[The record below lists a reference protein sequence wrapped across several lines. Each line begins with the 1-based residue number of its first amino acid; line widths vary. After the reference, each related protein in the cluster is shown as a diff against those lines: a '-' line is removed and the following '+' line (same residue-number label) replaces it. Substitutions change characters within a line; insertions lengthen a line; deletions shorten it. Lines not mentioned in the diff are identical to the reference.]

1 MQIVFSQKLL
11 FSCQCNVS
19 SKFLAIICR
28 AQNNVCFPFYMK
40 IESDQLVIGIL
51 NTFFNNKKIKAIS
64 DTGDLIEHAVY
75 SAAVEE
81 NSVILQTIL
90 RWNQNNKTKKF
101 THKSKVGG
109 GGGPT
114 GLSFCLIVYIY
125 IV

>member
-1 MQIVFSQKLL
+1 M
-11 FSCQCNVS
+11 
-19 SKFLAIICR
+19 
-28 AQNNVCFPFYMK
+28 FPFYMK

-81 NSVILQTIL
+81 NSAILQTIL
-90 RWNQNNKTKKF
+90 RWNQNNKTKKRW
-101 THKSKVGG
+101 TSG

>member
-1 MQIVFSQKLL
+1 MS
-11 FSCQCNVS
+11 
-19 SKFLAIICR
+19 
-28 AQNNVCFPFYMK
+28 PFYMK

-81 NSVILQTIL
+81 NSAILQTIL

-101 THKSKVGG
+101 TRVISLSKVGGG

>member
-1 MQIVFSQKLL
+1 MSMQFFNQI
-11 FSCQCNVS
+11 
-19 SKFLAIICR
+19 LAII
-28 AQNNVCFPFYMK
+28 NVELNQFMSPLYMK
-40 IESDQLVIGIL
+40 IETDQLVIGIL

-81 NSVILQTIL
+81 NSAILQTIL

-109 GGGPT
+109 GGGGPT

>member
-1 MQIVFSQKLL
+1 MFL
-11 FSCQCNVS
+11 FY
-19 SKFLAIICR
+19 I
-28 AQNNVCFPFYMK
+28 K

-81 NSVILQTIL
+81 NSTILQTIL

-109 GGGPT
+109 GGVPT
-114 GLSFCLIVYIY
+114 GLSFILILYIY

>member
-1 MQIVFSQKLL
+1 M
-11 FSCQCNVS
+11 
-19 SKFLAIICR
+19 
-28 AQNNVCFPFYMK
+28 FPFYMK

-109 GGGPT
+109 GGGGPT